1 MARAKHRKGRGIWVV
16 AGVVVASLAV
26 VSAGSAVAAY
36 RYDAAASDRILPG
49 VSIAGVDVSGMR
61 RGEAIRTISGLAE
74 ETLYDELTV
83 RAAGSSWTVTPASLG
98 MDADVE
104 GAVDRGSRPRTSC
117 RSSPASITDCATSP
131 SSARWTCRSNPTP
144 PASNGSCSRRSTR
157 SRCPP

>member
-1 MARAKHRKGRGIWVV
+1 M
-16 AGVVVASLAV
+16 
-26 VSAGSAVAAY
+26 
-36 RYDAAASDRILPG
+36 
-49 VSIAGVDVSGMR
+49 SIAGVDVSGMR

-104 GAVDRGSRPRTSC
+104 GAVDRAFATADELSFFS
-117 RSSPASITDCATSP
+117 ASITDCATSP